1 MIQLFKNFTIFLAVS
16 LVITSCGDQR
26 AESRISDLENRLQ
39 SCYTDKVNDHN
50 LIANKFNEL
59 LHICQKSGSIAQAS
73 AFYSANP
80 IASFI
85 ILLAFLALF
94 VAGAWYLMTLA
105 LDKWS
110 TIKYNNIYNRVENLK
125 QEEFNALQSIENASS
140 KLTHIKNE
148 INALNSQK
156 TSIQNKL
163 DELIQ
168 YNNVDELKH
177 KAQIIEDAE
186 AEAEQ
191 IIADANAKI
200 KAQVNEI
207 QQNINSQKAELQ
219 TKADELAAKEEEL
232 ETLRQSMIN
241 G

>member
-1 MIQLFKNFTIFLAVS
+1 MIQLFKKFTIFLAVS
-16 LVITSCGDQR
+16 LVMAGCGDQR

-59 LHICQKSGSIAQAS
+59 LHICQKSGIVAQTS

-94 VAGAWYLMTLA
+94 IAGAWYLMTLT

-110 TIKYNNIYNRVENLK
+110 TIKYNNIYSRVKNLK
-125 QEEFNALQSIENASS
+125 QDELNALQSIENASS
-140 KLTHIKNE
+140 KLTHIKSQ

-156 TSIQNKL
+156 TSLQSEL
-163 DELIQ
+163 DELMQ

-200 KAQVNEI
+200 KVQVKEI
-207 QQNINSQKAELQ
+207 QQNINSQKADLQ
-219 TKADELAAKEEEL
+219 AKAEEFAE
-232 ETLRQSMIN
+232 N
-241 G
+241 NN